1 MPRRATY
8 RCLIQWQ
15 HRKWGPQM
23 LKTAAEGTSIRRAIS
38 NALLNFF
45 ADTSQRE
52 QRRDAHAEL
61 TVHVWRLKKEP
72 AR

>member
-8 RCLIQWQ
+8 RCLIQWK

-23 LKTAAEGTSIRRAIS
+23 EKCTAEGTSIRRAIS
-38 NALLNFF
+38 NALLTFF
-45 ADTSQRE
+45 SLTSQHER
-52 QRRDAHAEL
+52 RRDAHAEL
-61 TVHVWRLKKEP
+61 TVQCWRLKKEP